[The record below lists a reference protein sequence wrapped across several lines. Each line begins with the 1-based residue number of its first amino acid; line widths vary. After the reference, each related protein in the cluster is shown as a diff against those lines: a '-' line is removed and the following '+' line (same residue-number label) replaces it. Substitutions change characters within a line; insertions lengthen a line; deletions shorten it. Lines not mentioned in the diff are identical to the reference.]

1 MKITHHGALPAS
13 DPMFGNGLQVFT
25 NPYSEKSS
33 KNTPD
38 STSEETPTEDA
49 TVKEPESLLETPR
62 VPEVDWPT
70 ANSNF
75 DKLMDAFE
83 SGGEKSMKERFLE
96 QLKEKNR
103 DVNEQGEDG
112 KGTDIGST

>member
-25 NPYSEKSS
+25 NPYSGEPTKR
-33 KNTPD
+33 TPD
-38 STSEETPTEDA
+38 STSEETPTDDA
-49 TVKEPESLLETPR
+49 SVKQSRSLLETPP
-62 VPEVDWPT
+62 VPEVDWKT

-83 SGGEKSMKERFLE
+83 SGGEKAMRERFR
-96 QLKEKNR
+96 QQWKEKNR